1 MAGKYFLFVLVNL
14 FAVWSFAQHC
24 AWDGSSMVMLDIKKN
39 SNQKIKKVYL
49 LDSAGAV
56 VMNKHYF
63 GEKVEMDS
71 ARFWKNPPGM
81 PKNTAYKRTGLFF
94 PFAKDYE
101 ILELGGH
108 DQPLPYSVL
117 IIYTSDGTTM
127 RKDIPL
133 LSNHIHQLCTLNKE
147 LWSGNVKP
155 MSVIL

>member
-1 MAGKYFLFVLVNL
+1 MARKYFLFAFLNL
-14 FAVWSFAQHC
+14 FVVCSFAQHC
-24 AWDGSSMVMLDIKKN
+24 AWDGSSMVMLDIKKTPD
-39 SNQKIKKVYL
+39 QKIKKIYL

-56 VMNKHYF
+56 VMNKHYY
-63 GEKVEMDS
+63 GDKVEMDS
-71 ARFWKNPPGM
+71 ARFWKNPPGV
-81 PKNTAYKRTGLFF
+81 PKNAGTKRTGSYFS
-94 PFAKDYE
+94 FAKDYE

-117 IIYTSDGTTM
+117 IIYTSGGTAM